1 MAGTAL
7 TNFADFVNST
17 GPSYL
22 RSPSQF
28 LNEAVSQTYILP
40 RFLRGKD
47 FDKVL
52 QGGSKIKDVV
62 MFDDAS
68 TYQRYNPN
76 QPFTWTQ
83 PQITTEQQI
92 FWRFSLD
99 HMSWTD
105 HEVELNMDEGLT
117 RAAVRVQYKRR
128 KKQIEQRMWTSMLN
142 GMELDLIKS
151 PHTAATEAQMEQENG
166 IEAYSL
172 GAFIT
177 EDKTNFH
184 PVGWTTIMGIDPA
197 SETRWRNA
205 VSLYDFANPTV
216 VGGIDAG
223 SLIQAFDDLWLKVMF
238 MPPDGFHPEH
248 FEVASLQAFAQG
260 IFCSRA
266 GHNLYKTSLREENDR
281 LVTLQ
286 DAAYN
291 STKYSGVDMVYWAAL
306 DAGKADG
313 SSAIYEHDGARTAA
327 YDEDGDNSSGGSVTD
342 HRPGRRFWF
351 VNGNY
356 LTPVFHRRRYFYKK
370 TPYTLENQPFTWVAP
385 VDCWNNLFCNSRQ
398 RQGIIAPFA

>member
-1 MAGTAL
+1 MAGSAL

-17 GPSYL
+17 GPAYL
-22 RSPSQF
+22 RTPTQF
-28 LNEAVSQTYILP
+28 LNEAVQQTYLLP

-76 QPFTWTQ
+76 EPFTWVQ

-142 GMELDLIKS
+142 GMEKDLLQS
-151 PHTAATEAQMEQENG
+151 PHTAAIEAQMEQEDG
-166 IEAYSL
+166 KEAYSL

-177 EDKTNFH
+177 EDTTNFV
-184 PVGWTTIMGIDPA
+184 PVGWTTIMGINPA
-197 SETRWRNA
+197 SETRWRNQ
-205 VSLYDFANPTV
+205 VSLYNFDDPFTIGPE
-216 VGGIDAG
+216 DAG
-223 SLIQAFDDLWLKVMF
+223 SLIQALDDQWLKVMF
-238 MPPDGFHPEH
+238 LPPDGFHPEH
-248 FEVASLQAFAQG
+248 FEVAALQAFAQG
-260 IFCSRA
+260 ILCSRK
-266 GHNLYKTSLREENDR
+266 GKNLYKTALREENDR

-291 STKYSGVDMVYWAAL
+291 ATKYSGVDIVYLAQL
-306 DAGKADG
+306 DAGKANG
-313 SSAIYEHDGARTAA
+313 VSAIFEHDGARSAA
-327 YDEDGDNSSGGSVTD
+327 YDEAGNNAAGAAVTGARDGA
-342 HRPGRRFWF
+342 RFWF
-351 VNGNY
+351 CNGNY
-356 LTPVFHRRRYFYKK
+356 LCPVFHKRRYFYKK
-370 TPYTLENQPFTWVAP
+370 TPYTLENQPFTWVGP

-398 RQGIIAPFA
+398 RQGIVAPFA

>member
-22 RSPSQF
+22 RSPEQF
-28 LNEAVSQTYILP
+28 LNEAVSQTYVLP

-47 FDKVL
+47 MDKVL
-52 QGGSKIKDVV
+52 QGGDRIRDLV

-68 TYQRYNPN
+68 TYLRYNPN
-76 QPFTWTQ
+76 QAFTWTQ
-83 PQITTEQQI
+83 PQVSTEQTI

-142 GMELDLIKS
+142 GLEGDIWQS
-151 PHTAATEAQMEQENG
+151 PHTAATEAEMEQEDG
-166 IEAYSL
+166 KEAYSL

-177 EDKTNFH
+177 EDTTNFH
-184 PVGWTTIMGIDPA
+184 PAGWTTIMGIDPA
-197 SETRWRNA
+197 VETRWRPG
-205 VSLYDFANPTV
+205 VSLYNFDDPFILGLV
-216 VGGIDAG
+216 DAG

-238 MPPDGFHPEH
+238 LPPDGFHPEH

-260 IFCSRA
+260 IYCSRA
-266 GHNLYKTSLREENDR
+266 GHNLYKTALREENDR
-281 LVTLQ
+281 LVTMQ

-291 STKYSGVDMVYWAAL
+291 ATKYSGVDMVYIAAL
-306 DAGKADG
+306 DAGKTGG
-313 SSAIYEHDGARTAA
+313 SSAIFDHNGGTA
-327 YDEDGDNSSGGSVTD
+327 YDEDGNDSSGTAVSGA
-342 HRPGRRFWF
+342 RNGRRFWF

-356 LTPVFHRRRYFYKK
+356 ILPVFHRRRYFFKK

-385 VDCWNNLFCNSRQ
+385 VDCWNNMFCNSRQ